1 MGTAS
6 APPPG
11 ILARPFPAPLPIA
24 QVYTLPLPRCPNLA
38 MKEAEEDEE
47 VDDIPEMPSP
57 KKMNQGKKKKLNKNR
72 ISWIGDPIKVIPCSA
87 AQRDQRGATDGLS
100 VSPTVCV
107 VLGYSWGRARP
118 SVGGF
123 A

>member
-1 MGTAS
+1 M
-6 APPPG
+6 PM
-11 ILARPFPAPLPIA
+11 A
-24 QVYTLPLPRCPNLA
+24 QIHTLHLPRCPNLA

-72 ISWIGDPIKVIPCSA
+72 ISWIGDAIKVTPCSA

-100 VSPTVCV
+100 VSPTVCR
-107 VLGYSWGRARP
+107 VLSDSWGRARP
-118 SVGGF
+118 SVGGL